1 MKNITTQIALNY
13 LFKNEKLNSINS
25 MIKVCF
31 FSIFI
36 ATTSLA
42 ISFFIMSGFE
52 KETNK
57 KLKNINPDIIISSYG
72 NSLNYKKIAPILNEY
87 SEIES
92 FSPIDNQYAI
102 LEKKNEVD
110 LNKILMIRAINP
122 ELESKVTNLENLV
135 AFPKNNLDALLTN
148 NRVLIGKKLAILEQ
162 FNTGD
167 KFNIVIAQKN
177 KKKIDLKSY
186 PVEVAGILDIGIDEL
201 DNNLV
206 ICSLNYLNNIFNKKE
221 VSQINIKLKNLEQEQ
236 EIINKLKKRFN
247 IDAYSWKELNPAIM
261 SALKLEKYI
270 TFFILSLLIFIASM
284 NMISLIYMLITRKRK
299 EIAILITLGLSI
311 KKIQKIFLIITT
323 TISAGASML
332 GILTAVTLA
341 KLIEISKIKIPAAY
355 FVETLPVNIN
365 MTTLILILLTS
376 ILLTIVATIS
386 PIKSLDKLN
395 ISEILRF
402 D

>member
-13 LFKNEKLNSINS
+13 LFKNE
-25 MIKVCF
+25 
-31 FSIFI
+31 
-36 ATTSLA
+36 
-42 ISFFIMSGFE
+42 
-52 KETNK
+52 

-167 KFNIVIAQKN
+167 KFNIVIA
-177 KKKIDLKSY
+177 
-186 PVEVAGILDIGIDEL
+186 
-201 DNNLV
+201 
-206 ICSLNYLNNIFNKKE
+206 LNNIFNKKE

-284 NMISLIYMLITRKRK
+284 NMISLIYILITRKRK

-311 KKIQKIFLIITT
+311 KKIQAIFLIITT
-323 TISAGASML
+323 TISAVASML
-332 GILTAVTLA
+332 GILTAIILA
-341 KLIEISKIKIPAAY
+341 KLIAISKIQIPAAY
-355 FVETLPVNIN
+355 FVETLPVDIN
-365 MTTLILILLTS
+365 MATLVLILLTS
-376 ILLTIVATIS
+376 LLLTIIATIS
-386 PIKSLDKLN
+386 PIKSLKKLN

-402 D
+402 E

>member
-1 MKNITTQIALNY
+1 MKNITNQIALNY
-13 LFKNEKLNSINS
+13 LFKTEKLNSINS

-31 FSIFI
+31 LSIFI

-72 NSLNYKKIAPILNEY
+72 NSLNYEKIAPILKQFN
-87 SEIES
+87 EIEY
-92 FSPIDNQYAI
+92 FSPVDNQYAI
-102 LEKKNEVD
+102 LEKNNEVD
-110 LNKILMIRAINP
+110 LNKILIIKAISP
-122 ELESKVTNLENLV
+122 QLENKVTNLENLV
-135 AFPKNNLDALLTN
+135 TFPKKNLDALLTN
-148 NRVLIGKKLAILEQ
+148 NKVLIGKKLAILEQ
-162 FNTGD
+162 FNVGD

-186 PVEVAGILDIGIDEL
+186 SVEISGILDTGIDEL

-206 ICSLNYLNNIFNKKE
+206 VCSLNYLENIFNKKNI
-221 VSQINIKLKNLEQEQ
+221 SQINIKLKNTEQEK
-236 EIINKLKKRFN
+236 EIIDKLKKKFN
-247 IDAYSWKELNPAIM
+247 LEVYSWKELNPAIM
-261 SALKLEKYI
+261 AALKLEKYI

-311 KKIQKIFLIITT
+311 KKIQTIFLIITT
-323 TISAGASML
+323 TISAVASTL
-332 GILTAVTLA
+332 GILTAVILA
-341 KLIEISKIKIPAAY
+341 KLIDISKIQIPAAY
-355 FVETLPVNIN
+355 FIETLPIDIN
-365 MTTLILILLTS
+365 MATLVLILLTS
-376 ILLTIVATIS
+376 LLLTIIATIS
-386 PIKSLDKLN
+386 PIKSLKKLN

-402 D
+402 E